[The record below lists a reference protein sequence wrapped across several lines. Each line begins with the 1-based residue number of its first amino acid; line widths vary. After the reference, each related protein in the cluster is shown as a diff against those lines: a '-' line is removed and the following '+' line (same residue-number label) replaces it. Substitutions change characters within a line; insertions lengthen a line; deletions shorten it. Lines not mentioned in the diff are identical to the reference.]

1 MINPQLVNSSL
12 TILSNS
18 IISTIFSTMNCM
30 RVGKIVTFNS
40 KSDLTAEVQIQ
51 DKFEQLDGTL
61 IDFPLLVDVPCLQ
74 FSGAGGGIDVPI
86 SVGDT
91 GILLFNDRNIDK
103 WWSTNTVQKASVYRC
118 HSFND
123 AIFIVGIRSLKNLIS
138 GYNTACTKVW
148 YGSNK
153 MTMTDSVSVFNNPVQ
168 AAYKSLDGSVGLTT
182 TQTIEVGGDVTK
194 TMTVKNGLIVSIS

>member
-1 MINPQLVNSSL
+1 
-12 TILSNS
+12 
-18 IISTIFSTMNCM
+18 M

-40 KSDLTAEVQIQ
+40 SQLTCEIQIQ

-61 IDFPLLVDVPCLQ
+61 IDFPLLIDVPCLQ

-123 AIFIVGIRSLKNLIS
+123 AIFIVGIRSLKNLIP
-138 GYNTACTKVW
+138 GYSANATRVW
-148 YGSNK
+148 YGSNT
-153 MTMTDSVSVFNNPVQ
+153 MTMNSALTTFNNPIQ
-168 AAYKSLDGSVGLTT
+168 AAYKSNDGSTGLTT
-182 TQTIEVGGDVTK
+182 TQTIEVGGNVVK
-194 TMTVKNGLIVSIS
+194 TMTVKDGLIVSIS

>member
-1 MINPQLVNSSL
+1 MQIVDSSL
-12 TILSNS
+12 TVLSNT
-18 IISTIFSTMNCM
+18 IIDTIFDTMNCM

-40 KSDLTAEVQIQ
+40 SQLTCEVQIQ
-51 DKFEQLDGTL
+51 DKWQQQDGTL

-86 SVGDT
+86 SEGDT

-123 AIFIVGIRSLKNLIS
+123 AIFIVGIRSLKNLIN
-138 GYNTACTKVW
+138 GYSTNATRV
-148 YGSNK
+148 
-153 MTMTDSVSVFNNPVQ
+153 
-168 AAYKSLDGSVGLTT
+168 
-182 TQTIEVGGDVTK
+182 
-194 TMTVKNGLIVSIS
+194 IS